1 MRQNRIEEVNR
12 DLDFARHNMN
22 GLIALF
28 GYKSN
33 SMIWNNKTRV
43 LCMADCIIDIM
54 TELKET
60 IKNDDGKGGTE

>member
-1 MRQNRIEEVNR
+1 MKQQRFEEVNR
-12 DLDFARHNMN
+12 SLDFARHNLN

-33 SMIWNNKTRV
+33 SMVWNNKTRA
-43 LCMADCIIDIM
+43 LCMADCVIELM

-60 IKNDDGKGGTE
+60 IKNDDGKGE

>member
-1 MRQNRIEEVNR
+1 MKQNRIIAVNN
-12 DLDFARHNMN
+12 DLDFAMHNLN

-33 SMIWNNKTRV
+33 SMIYNNKTRA

-60 IKNDDGKGGTE
+60 IKNDDSKSD

>member
-1 MRQNRIEEVNR
+1 MKQDRIEEVNR
-12 DLDFARHNMN
+12 NLDFAKHNMN

-33 SMIWNNKTRV
+33 SMIWFNKTRA

-60 IKNDDGKGGTE
+60 IKNDDGKGV

>member
-1 MRQNRIEEVNR
+1 MKQNRIFAVNN
-12 DLDFARHNMN
+12 DLDFAKHNMD

-33 SMIWNNKTRV
+33 SMIYNNKARA

-60 IKNDDGKGGTE
+60 IKNDDGKGD

>member
-1 MRQNRIEEVNR
+1 MKQNRIEEVNQN
-12 DLDFARHNMN
+12 LDFARHNMN

-28 GYKSN
+28 RYKSN
-33 SMIWNNKTRV
+33 SMIWNNKTRA

-60 IKNDDGKGGTE
+60 IKNDDGKGN

>member
-1 MRQNRIEEVNR
+1 MKQDRIEEVNR
-12 DLDFARHNMN
+12 NLDFARHNMN

-33 SMIWNNKTRV
+33 GMIWNNKTRA

-54 TELKET
+54 TELKEI
-60 IKNDDGKGGTE
+60 IKNDDGKGG

>member
-1 MRQNRIEEVNR
+1 MKQNRIEEVNR
-12 DLDFARHNMN
+12 NLDFARHNMN

-33 SMIWNNKTRV
+33 SMIWNNKARA
-43 LCMADCIIDIM
+43 LCMADCIIDMM

-60 IKNDDGKGGTE
+60 IKNDDGKGD

>member
-33 SMIWNNKTRV
+33 SMIWNNKTRA

>member
-1 MRQNRIEEVNR
+1 MKQQRFEEVNR
-12 DLDFARHNMN
+12 DLDFARHNLN

-33 SMIWNNKTRV
+33 SMVWNNKIRA
-43 LCMADCIIDIM
+43 LCMADCVIDLM

-60 IKNDDGKGGTE
+60 IKNDDGKGE

>member
-1 MRQNRIEEVNR
+1 MKLKRIAEVNN
-12 DLDFARHNMN
+12 DLDFAKHNMN

-33 SMIWNNKTRV
+33 SMIWNNKTRA

-54 TELKET
+54 TQLKET
-60 IKNDDGKGGTE
+60 IKNDDGKGN

>member
-1 MRQNRIEEVNR
+1 MKQNRIIAVNN
-12 DLDFARHNMN
+12 DLDFAMHNLN

-33 SMIWNNKTRV
+33 SMIYNNKTRA

-60 IKNDDGKGGTE
+60 IKNDDGKSD

>member
-1 MRQNRIEEVNR
+1 MLQKRFEEENRKLE
-12 DLDFARHNMN
+12 FAKYHFD

-33 SMIWNNKTRV
+33 SMLWNNKQRA
-43 LCMADCIIDIM
+43 LCMADAVIETL

-60 IKNDDGKGGTE
+60 IKNDDGKGDSV